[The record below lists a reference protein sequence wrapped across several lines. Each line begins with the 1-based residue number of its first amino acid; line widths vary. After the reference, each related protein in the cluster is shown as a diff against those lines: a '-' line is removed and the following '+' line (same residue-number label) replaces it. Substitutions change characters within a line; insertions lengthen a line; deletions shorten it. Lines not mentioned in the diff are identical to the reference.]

1 MRSFLIFKQKN
12 IRKWK
17 ITGKAINCILSF
29 DKIIQEDVNRLQLD
43 DDN

>member
-1 MRSFLIFKQKN
+1 MRSFLIFEQKN

-29 DKIIQEDVNRLQLD
+29 DKIIQENVNRIQF